1 MNDVKPG
8 FKSSEFWMAAA
19 ASVVGI
25 LIASGAFADT
35 SSVGRILGLV
45 AAALASMGYSWS
57 RGKVKSASK

>member
-35 SSVGRILGLV
+35 SSMGKILGLA
-45 AAALASMGYSWS
+45 AAALASVGYSWS